1 MALLPECRADEVRHV
16 LARVEGLDV
25 EYQGET
31 IRCNFSSGW
40 TDYKP
45 GESPAE
51 LLKRADDALYSNK
64 RSGKLKADPSGIRS
78 AVPQAVS

>member
-1 MALLPECRADEVRHV
+1 MKSATFSPASK
-16 LARVEGLDV
+16 GLSW
-25 EYQGET
+25 YQGET

-40 TDYKP
+40 TDYKA

-64 RSGKLKADPSGIRS
+64 RSGKQKVDPSGVPS
-78 AVPQAVS
+78 AVPQAAS